1 RRPAENVICGMNWW
15 PREKALPK
23 SSTMGAASTVTGAPQ
38 VEPSVEEETTICASP
53 VPALRWAQ
61 ATWTRL
67 APPASSELAIEGRA
81 FVRNSVVVVAWSKGA
96 IAATW
101 TVFFDGKVLPKS
113 ADFAT
118 TIASPAL
125 EVANRRHAA

>member
-1 RRPAENVICGMNWW
+1 
-15 PREKALPK
+15 K
-23 SSTMGAASTVTGAPQ
+23 SSTIGAESTVTGAPQ
-38 VEPSVEEETTICASP
+38 VEPSVDGETTIWASP

-67 APPASSELAIEGRA
+67 TPPASRDAAIEGRA
-81 FVRNSVVVVAWSKGA
+81 FVRNSVGVVAWSKGE

-101 TVFFDGKVLPKS
+101 PVFLDGRVLPKS
-113 ADFAT
+113 VDFAT